1 MGYSQEGVVL
11 TKHKDNRGLRYT
23 GVENEA
29 YWTAINAKGKESF
42 FFEKQ
47 SKWKVPFVNKHYF
60 LEQQYGW
67 KLYRNDEDKKC
78 MLALR
83 WSPFKT
89 YN

>member
-1 MGYSQEGVVL
+1 MGFLMPWIGRLNQSFYKPVFGSFYCQ
-11 TKHKDNRGLRYT
+11 KK
-23 GVENEA
+23 EA
-29 YWTAINAKGKESF
+29 F

-67 KLYRNDEDKKC
+67 KLYRNDEDKTC